1 MEKKRQRLRHRG
13 KERIKSLKQKQA
25 ERKTEAGQKEGLQ
38 QAGGG
43 GRGEA
48 RVRWRPGLG
57 QPPPWRPMST
67 CIQRLVL
74 STSSPEPH
82 PISAFLSCRRGGTRP
97 REKAVLACR
106 PVHPQLSQ
114 PCAYRLC
121 VVKPAARAL
130 WVLVSP
136 KGLKMPGLLG
146 LCFKEEARR

>member
-38 QAGGG
+38 QAG